1 MANFFLLI
9 ADMWVFGG
17 LVLLLHYTTARFGF
31 APLLLAI
38 GALTVLVQIQSGVYV
53 EPSPGFIMFISS
65 NVLVPVVL
73 MSILVLYI
81 SNGAIPCRMTIFGV
95 MGLTLLAFAV
105 LVVYRIHLSLPGGGS
120 LSGQAANALL
130 PPLNPRVTLG
140 SLLGFS
146 ADMFAIA
153 VIYQGA
159 KNVLPR
165 IPEAIAVGLALLAS
179 LWTDAIIFGIISH
192 LGTSDFLIYL
202 PGDLIGKSL
211 SAFILWPIAAF
222 YLTQVAPK
230 MQGYQGGA
238 GRPTFDVL
246 FGSLQAIKL
255 ALVRTEKALEQ
266 SEIERRRQDAYFAE
280 ISENINE
287 ALWLAE
293 PGTYTIFYVNRAY
306 EVLWGLKAESL
317 YADSDLFITSL
328 HIDDKD
334 RVIQGLPERISGSY
348 EVEFRIVRPDGSIRW
363 VRDRVFPIHNET
375 GQVYRIVG
383 ITEDITERKQIE
395 KDRMELAVERERVG
409 VLRDFISE
417 FSHDLKTPLT
427 AINLKIYQ
435 LARTDDAEK
444 RQKHLD
450 DLTQQTGRMGEMIDN
465 LLTLA
470 RLENIGKVSR
480 DNVDINQMLR
490 TICDSLRPQ
499 IEAKELELVLDLSQ
513 NTPPVAAVADD
524 LSRAL
529 ANLIDNAVHYTPA
542 GGVIRVA
549 TEAEDEGTVIQ
560 VSDTGIGIP
569 KDDQP
574 YIFDRFFRASNART
588 PDMGGTG
595 LGLAIVKKIVEQH
608 QGRIETDSTVGNGTT
623 FSVHLPPV
631 KFSSS

>member
-1 MANFFLLI
+1 MTNFALLI

-17 LVLLLHYTTARFGF
+17 LVLLLHYTTGRFGF

-38 GALTVLVQIQSGVYV
+38 GALTVLVQIQSGVYI

-65 NVLVPVVL
+65 NVLVPVIL

-95 MGLTLLAFAV
+95 IGLTLLAFAV
-105 LVVYRIHLSLPGGGS
+105 LMIYRVHLSLPGGGTF
-120 LSGQAANALL
+120 SGQSVNVLF
-130 PPLNPRVTLG
+130 PPLNPRLTLG
-140 SLLGFS
+140 SLLAFT

-153 VIYQGA
+153 VIYQGT

-165 IPEAIAVGLALLAS
+165 VPEAIAVGLALLAA
-179 LWTDAIIFGIISH
+179 LWTDAIIFGIISR
-192 LGTSDFLIYL
+192 LGTTDFLIYL

-222 YLTQVAPK
+222 YLTRIAPK
-230 MQGYQGGA
+230 MQGYQGGL

-306 EVLWGLKAESL
+306 ENMWGQQASNF
-317 YADSDLFITSL
+317 YSNPDTFITSL

-334 RVIQGLPERISGSY
+334 RIVQGLSERISGTY
-348 EVEFRIVRPDGSIRW
+348 ETEFRIVRPDGGVRW
-363 VRDRVFPIHNET
+363 VRDRVFPIHNES

-383 ITEDITERKQIE
+383 ISEDITDRKQVE
-395 KDRMELAVERERVG
+395 QDRMELAIEREKVG
-409 VLRDFISE
+409 LLRDFISE

-444 RQKHLD
+444 RQRHLEE
-450 DLTQQTGRMGEMIDN
+450 LTQQTGRMGDMIDG

-480 DNVDINQMLR
+480 DTVDINQMLR
-490 TICDSLRPQ
+490 SICDSLRPQ
-499 IEAKELELVLDLSQ
+499 IEDKELELVLDLSQ
-513 NTPPVAAVADD
+513 DTPPVAAVADD

-529 ANLIDNAVHYTPA
+529 ANLIDNAVHYTPT

-549 TEAEDEGTVIQ
+549 TEANQDGTVIQ

-574 YIFDRFFRASNART
+574 YIFDRFFRATNART
-588 PDMGGTG
+588 PAMGGTG

-608 QGRIETDSTVGNGTT
+608 QGRIETDSTIGNGTT
-623 FSVHLPPV
+623 FSVYLPPV
-631 KFSSS
+631 TFSSS